1 MKVFWVTFLL
11 AAVLLVPLV
20 LLMGYR
26 VFFTK
31 NGKFPN
37 THVSGNAAL
46 RRKNIGCVQSQDREA
61 RREVL
66 LEQQRKK
73 ESKNNQ

>member
-1 MKVFWVTFLL
+1 MKLFWTTFLL

-31 NGKFPN
+31 NGRFPN
-37 THVSGNAAL
+37 THVSGSAAL
-46 RRKNIGCVQSQDREA
+46 RKKGIGCVQSQDREA
-61 RREVL
+61 RREIL
-66 LEQQRKK
+66 QESEIKK
-73 ESKNNQ
+73 QTNNQ